1 MWRWWILANAVG
13 LYLAPALAFAMGFGY
28 GWRELVAAAIFA
40 SIQCLV
46 LAPRSLR
53 VLWLIP
59 VQVFVWEFPSVVF
72 AFLSWRH
79 GIDAALELVIPFVD
93 NDSVILRAALLGV
106 FQWLVLWHAF
116 QITKW
121 WIVASAFGWLVG
133 QTLWMIA
140 AVSLPGF
147 GYSIGTALAGLIY
160 GCATAYVFDQHLFGR
175 MQVSEA

>member
-1 MWRWWILANAVG
+1 MG
-13 LYLAPALAFAMGFGY
+13 LSH

-59 VQVFVWEFPSVVF
+59 VHVFVWQLPSVVF

-79 GIDAALELVIPFVD
+79 GIDAALELVIPFID
-93 NDSVILRAALLGV
+93 NDIVILRLALFVV

-116 QITKW
+116 RITKW
-121 WIVASAFGWLVG
+121 WIVASALGWLVG
-133 QTLWMIA
+133 QTMWMM
-140 AVSLPGF
+140 AVISLPWL

-160 GCATAYVFDQHLFGR
+160 GCATAYVFELHLFGR
-175 MQVSEA
+175 MQASEA